1 MAEFSLII
9 PTYNRREAL
18 AVTLQSLRGLRYA
31 RSAFEVLVIDDGST
45 DGTAELLRE
54 EHELPL
60 RVLTQANGGAAAARN
75 RGIREAR
82 GEFCLFVDD
91 DVLPCPDLLWEH
103 HELHK
108 AEPRVLVRGPVI
120 NFPQLPAPSRP
131 DRLWHHFSMNYLCTS
146 NASLRRDLLLEAGLF
161 DEAFPRWEDA
171 ELGVRLKRL
180 GVKRRFTLRGYVFH
194 WKPPLTPD
202 QVLATARKDGQ
213 SAALLFQ
220 RYPSLRMRLRSGLH
234 IGNFLRSGLLT
245 LPPLERLYRSWI
257 ARGDQLGGL
266 GLSILAEREYLR
278 SGRKQLGQK

>member
-18 AVTLQSLRGLRYA
+18 AVTLESLRQLRYA
-31 RSAFEVLVIDDGST
+31 RSAYEVLVIDDGST
-45 DGTAELLRE
+45 DGTAELLAKT
-54 EHELPL
+54 PDV
-60 RVLTQANGGAAAARN
+60 RVLRQANRGASAARN

-82 GEFCLFVDD
+82 GEFCLFIDD

-103 HELHK
+103 HELHR

-120 NFPQLPAPSRP
+120 NFARLPAPKSP
-131 DRLWHHFSMNYLCTS
+131 PELWKHFSMNYLCTS
-146 NASLRRDLLLEAGLF
+146 NASVRRDLLLEAGLF

-180 GVKRRFTLRGYVFH
+180 GVKRRFTLQGFVFH
-194 WKPPLTPD
+194 WKPPLTPE
-202 QVLATARKDGQ
+202 QVLATAAKDGH

-234 IGNFLRSGLLT
+234 FVNFLRSGVLT
-245 LPPLERLYRSWI
+245 LPPLERVYRGWLG
-257 ARGDQLGGL
+257 RGDALGGL

-278 SGRKQLGQK
+278 SGRKQLHKR

>member
-9 PTYNRREAL
+9 PTYNRCEAL
-18 AVTLQSLRGLRYA
+18 AVTLECLRELRYA
-31 RSAFEVLVIDDGST
+31 RSAYEVLVIDDGST
-45 DGTAELLRE
+45 DGTAALLAGHPE
-54 EHELPL
+54 V
-60 RVLTQANGGAAAARN
+60 RVLRQENRGASAARN
-75 RGIREAR
+75 HGIREAR

-91 DVLPCPDLLWEH
+91 DVLPCPELLWEH

-120 NFPQLPAPSRP
+120 NFSKLPAPRRAES
-131 DRLWHHFSMNYLCTS
+131 WKHFSMNYLCTS

-180 GVKRRFTLRGYVFH
+180 GVKRRFTMAGYVFH
-194 WKPPLTPD
+194 WKPPLTPA
-202 QVLATARKDGQ
+202 QVLATASKDGQ

-245 LPPLERLYRSWI
+245 LPPLERLYRGWM
-257 ARGDQLGGL
+257 AREGALAGL

-278 SGRKQLGQK
+278 SGRKQLKRR

>member
-9 PTYNRREAL
+9 PTYNRCEAL
-18 AVTLQSLRGLRYA
+18 AVTLQCLQELRYA
-31 RSAFEVLVIDDGST
+31 RSAYEVLVIDDGST
-45 DGTAELLRE
+45 DGTAALLAQHPE
-54 EHELPL
+54 V
-60 RVLTQANGGAAAARN
+60 RVLRQANKGASAARN
-75 RGIREAR
+75 HGIREAR

-120 NFPQLPAPSRP
+120 NFPKLPAPRQAEA
-131 DRLWHHFSMNYLCTS
+131 WKHFSMNYLCTS

-180 GVKRRFTLRGYVFH
+180 GVKRRFTLNGYVFH
-194 WKPPLTPD
+194 WKPPLTPE
-202 QVLATARKDGQ
+202 QVLATASKDGQ

-245 LPPLERLYRSWI
+245 LPPLERLYRGWM
-257 ARGDQLGGL
+257 ARDGALAGL

-278 SGRKQLGQK
+278 SGRKQLKRR